1 MADKPEQPKKIA
13 GKELACYIVAGSF
26 TLVGLVFYIF
36 GLIGKFY
43 NGLASDNW
51 VAISE
56 QAWLTN
62 WSKMGWKWWGLIL
75 IGIGVLIA
83 IISLS
88 AWAKVADRDEERNL
102 RRQQRLVLEQNA
114 TTGVSTENAVE
125 VKTEEKPVEAKPEDP
140 KPESK

>member
-26 TLVGLVFYIF
+26 TLVGLLFYIF

-43 NGLASDNW
+43 NGLASDNL

-62 WSKMGWKWWGLIL
+62 WSKMGKRRVDFALSVTYDTKAEQLEELLVRARSMLVNHPEIHPETIYVNLDSFGKD
-75 IGIGVLIA
+75 GFV
-83 IISLS
+83 IIFYFFT
-88 AWAKVADRDEERNL
+88 KKI
-102 RRQQRLVLEQNA
+102 
-114 TTGVSTENAVE
+114 T
-125 VKTEEKPVEAKPEDP
+125 
-140 KPESK
+140 